1 MAHILKDVLM
11 GSTIVVL
18 GMVASLA
25 AAFLLLILW
34 IFLHVLGVLVYVFF
48 FIFLFFF
55 ALWLI
60 GFLYRKGREI
70 SKK

>member
-18 GMVASLA
+18 GMVASLVA
-25 AAFLLLILW
+25 ALVLFILW
-34 IFLHVLGVLVYVFF
+34 IFFHLMGVLVCVFF
-48 FIFLFFF
+48 FIFLFFS

-60 GFLYRKGREI
+60 GFLYRKGRAI

>member
-11 GSTIVVL
+11 GSTIVVV
-18 GMVASLA
+18 GMLVSLVASI
-25 AAFLLLILW
+25 LLFILW
-34 IFLHVLGVLVYVFF
+34 IFFHLVGVLACIFF

-60 GFLYRKGREI
+60 GFLYRKVRETTN
-70 SKK
+70 K

>member
-18 GMVASLA
+18 GMVVSLVA
-25 AAFLLLILW
+25 ALVLLILW
-34 IFLHVLGVLVYVFF
+34 IFFHLLGALLCVFF
-48 FIFLFFF
+48 VIFLFFF
-55 ALWLI
+55 GLWII
-60 GFLYRKGREI
+60 GFLYRKTKET

>member
-11 GSTIVVL
+11 GSTIVVV
-18 GMVASLA
+18 GMVLSLVA
-25 AAFLLLILW
+25 ALVLFILW
-34 IFLHVLGVLVYVFF
+34 IFFHLLGVLMCVFF
-48 FIFLFFF
+48 FISLFFF

-60 GFLYRKGREI
+60 GFLYRKAKES